1 MGQVSRPANEEV
13 RGRYVTACW
22 KGTSMEPNSVHRF
35 MLMQL
40 LTLFLFLSA
49 CALGES
55 SRKQATYH
63 FQMGMSYLGENNI
76 TGALVELTEAE
87 KLNPDDPDLQ
97 FNLGRAYFLKNR
109 HDIAEQ
115 KFLRALALKPE
126 FSEARYNLG
135 LNYLQMKRWDEAAYQ
150 FKVVTEDIFYQNQ
163 EMATINLG
171 IAYLNKGEYP
181 NALATLRAVASSYP
195 RNPIAKVYL
204 GQVYMRLDKIEL
216 AILEFKR
223 AVEINR
229 DYANAYFNLAL
240 AYVKTNE
247 NKEALAAF
255 RAVVRIAPE
264 TEIGRHSREY
274 LDLLK

>member
-1 MGQVSRPANEEV
+1 MKPIKV
-13 RGRYVTACW
+13 RC
-22 KGTSMEPNSVHRF
+22 F
-35 MLMQL
+35 MLVQFFTL
-40 LTLFLFLSA
+40 LLFLSA

-55 SRKQATYH
+55 SRKQASYH
-63 FQMGMSYLGENNI
+63 YQMGLSYLGENNI

-115 KFLRALALKPE
+115 KFLKVLALKPE

-135 LNYLQMKRWDEAAYQ
+135 LDYLLMKRWDEAAYQ
-150 FKVVTEDIFYQNQ
+150 FKLVTEDIFYQNQ
-163 EMATINLG
+163 EFASINLG
-171 IAYLNKGEYP
+171 IAYLGKEDYP
-181 NALATLRAVASSYP
+181 KALSTLRAVASSFP

-204 GQVYMRLDKIEL
+204 GQVYLRLDRTEL

-223 AVEINR
+223 AVELDGN
-229 DYANAYFNLAL
+229 YANAYYNLAL
-240 AYVKTNE
+240 AYVKTKE
-247 NKEALAAF
+247 NQEAIAAF
-255 RAVVRIAPE
+255 REVVRIAPE
-264 TEIGRHSREY
+264 SEMGRHSREY